1 MYLSM
6 NYTLMTN
13 NSLAEYDLAE
23 YEYDLI
29 HTYINIFMVVI
40 AFKIAYNSMSC
51 CCHTLNV

>member
-1 MYLSM
+1 
-6 NYTLMTN
+6 MTN

-40 AFKIAYNSMSC
+40 AFKPITLCPAVN
-51 CCHTLNV
+51 CHTLNV